1 MMRNLILLEDEPILR
16 RELAE
21 FLDEHNWPT
30 DAVANIATFR
40 QIYEPTRH
48 SMSIID
54 LNLPDGDGMSLIR
67 ELRSRRH
74 KLGIVVL
81 TARRMLLDKVAALED
96 GADYYLAKT
105 VDLDELNA
113 ILTALSRRMN
123 GMDEEREEPW
133 VLEIS
138 ARRLT
143 PPNAPAIPL
152 SHQDMLVLHALMN
165 QPKEIVSHLQIIRAL
180 GENICDYDQRRLHTQ
195 MRRLRRKVE
204 EATKLPLPV
213 NTARN
218 SGYCFWKKTRIAP

>member
-1 MMRNLILLEDEPILR
+1 MRKIIILEDEPILR

-21 FLDEHNWPT
+21 FLNENNWPT

-67 ELRSRRH
+67 ELRDRRH

-105 VDLDELNA
+105 VDLGELNA

-123 GMDEEREEPW
+123 GMDEGCEDPW
-133 VLEIS
+133 ALEIG
-138 ARRLT
+138 ARRLL
-143 PPNAPAIPL
+143 PPKAPAIPL
-152 SHQDMLVLHALMN
+152 SHQDMLVLHALMKR
-165 QPKEIVSHLQIIRAL
+165 PKEIVSHLEIIHAL

-218 SGYCFWKKTRIAP
+218 SGYCFWKKTKISP